1 MMAELKEILS
11 HKNVEITKSYIGNTE
26 REQTTLRLPAELK
39 EQLQKEASVKGISL
53 NGYILFLIN
62 VGRCSLNK

>member
-1 MMAELKEILS
+1 MMGDANGASVKKIHFEVLI
-11 HKNVEITKSYIGNTE
+11 E